1 MKQNSRYLFPVVVIA
16 ALACLAVFAFVPSS
30 RPVSLYAA
38 AGCTAVILT
47 VRPKPTADSW
57 LSRNALLVNL
67 IAMALVLAAVVFMVM
82 G

>member
-1 MKQNSRYLFPVVVIA
+1 MMRASRYLFPAAVIA
-16 ALACLAVFAFVPSS
+16 ALAFVAVFAFVPST

-38 AGCTAVILT
+38 AGCTAAILAT
-47 VRPKPTADSW
+47 RPKPNADSW

-67 IAMALVLAAVVFMVM
+67 TATALILVAVIFMVM